1 VVTVCQLRR
10 HLELLAALFTA
21 APAPEAGLSPS
32 VATWLRETNAIL
44 ESRVMLLSKT
54 TISDEERRALL
65 DALQAVFERYRLR
78 AYSSEAAAS
87 APFPL
92 REAAALCAL
101 GQRYLEATVRQNR
114 RPDRLYHSYNLLTL
128 VEEPRAAR
136 VANLYEMLEGQVAA
150 LASGLLDSQEA
161 LGLLDALFESKMYRP
176 DQQSFMLYP
185 DRELPGFLAK
195 NQVPADEVQ
204 KSPLL
209 SALLAAQDRTILA
222 KDVFGI
228 YRFDGDFQTSDD
240 VQRALDGLGGN
251 ERFSALVK
259 AHAHEVVDLFVRVF
273 DLKSFTGRSG
283 TMYGYEGLGCIYW
296 HMVSKLLLAVQELHT
311 RALERDEDPVTLQRL
326 ARAYHRVRRGL
337 GFNKTAREFGAFPTD
352 PYSHT
357 PKHSG
362 AQQPGMTGLV
372 KEELLARLGEL
383 GVLVREGCLEFRP
396 ALLRPHE
403 LLSLPTDWDWFGAD
417 GVPRRRTLL
426 AGELGFTLCQTPI
439 VYRLAQRR
447 SLLLRT
453 VDGEERELAG
463 SRLDAAASDQILGRS
478 GEVLELLVSITSS
491 DLCQE

>member
-1 VVTVCQLRR
+1 MVTVCQLRR
-10 HLELLAALFTA
+10 HLELLSALFTA
-21 APAPEAGLSPS
+21 APANEAGLSAS
-32 VATWLRETNAIL
+32 VAAWLRETHAVL
-44 ESRVMLLSKT
+44 ESHVGLLSKIIT
-54 TISDEERRALL
+54 SDQERRALL
-65 DALQAVFERYRLR
+65 DALQAAFERYRVR
-78 AYSSEAAAS
+78 VYAGEASPS

-92 REAAALCAL
+92 REAAALCDL
-101 GQRYLEATVRQNR
+101 GRRYLEATIRQNR
-114 RPDRLYHSYNLLTL
+114 RPDRLYHSYNLLSL
-128 VEEPRAAR
+128 VDEPRAAR

-161 LGLLDALFESKMYRP
+161 LGLLDALFDSKMYRA

-195 NQVPADEVQ
+195 NQVPEEEVH

-209 SALLAAQDRTILA
+209 SALLAAQDRTIVA
-222 KDVFGI
+222 KDVFGL
-228 YRFDGDFQTSDD
+228 YRFEGSFQTSDD
-240 VQRALDGLGGN
+240 VQRALAALGEN
-251 ERFSALVK
+251 ERFSALVA
-259 AHAHEVVDLFVRVF
+259 AHAHEVVDLFIRVF

-311 RALERDEDPVTLQRL
+311 RALERGEDAATLQRL

-372 KEELLARLGEL
+372 KEELLARWGEL

-403 LLSLPTDWDWFGAD
+403 LLTLPTDWDWFGVD

-439 VYRLAQRR
+439 VYRLAASR
-447 SLLLRT
+447 SLLVRT

-463 SRLDAAASDQILGRS
+463 CRLDAASSDRILRRS
-478 GEVLELLVSITSS
+478 GEVLELVVSIASA
-491 DLCQE
+491 DLCPE